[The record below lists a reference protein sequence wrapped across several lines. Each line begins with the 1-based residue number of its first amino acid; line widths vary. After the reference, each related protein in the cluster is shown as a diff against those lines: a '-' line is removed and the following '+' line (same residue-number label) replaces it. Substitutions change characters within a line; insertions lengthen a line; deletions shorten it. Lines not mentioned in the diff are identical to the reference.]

1 MPHTPVP
8 GPSLSFRL
16 FGIPVWLHWSFPGVG
31 LGIAVPCGIVTC
43 FTAGHLALEL
53 FAWCLTAVS
62 ALALVHEA
70 GHALVARL
78 LSLEVHGLLFAAGG
92 ACCIADEA
100 ASAEHEVVYSAAGL
114 AGQLVVLAATSLMLL
129 GALPSPELGYGVAV
143 FTAVNLLLILANCWP
158 SGGSDGH
165 RIVCAVNRLRAPPQ
179 QDAA

>member
-1 MPHTPVP
+1 
-8 GPSLSFRL
+8 
-16 FGIPVWLHWSFPGVG
+16 VG
-31 LGIAVPCGIVTC
+31 LGIAVPSGVVAC
-43 FTAGHLALEL
+43 FTASHLALEL
-53 FAWCLTAVS
+53 FAWCLAAVS

-100 ASAEHEVVYSAAGL
+100 TSAEHEVAYSAAGVVS
-114 AGQLVVLAATSLMLL
+114 QMVVLVATSLMLL
-129 GALPSPELGYGVAV
+129 GALPSPELGYGVSV

-165 RIVCAVNRLRAPPQ
+165 RIVRAVSRLRAPPQ
-179 QDAA
+179 PDAA